1 VEVMPSKLRAK
12 RISDRI
18 KEELSEM
25 LVTGQINDPRLQGAF
40 ITDVNVDR
48 ELVYANIFVSALASS
63 FSPDET
69 LEAFEH
75 ASGFLRSTLARR
87 IALRAF
93 PRLRFYWDETPERA
107 ERIERLIDRLSEPS
121 DENDKE
127 NNARQHPRGSW

>member
-69 LEAFEH
+69 LEGFEH

-121 DENDKE
+121 DENNKE
-127 NNARQHPRGSW
+127 NNAR